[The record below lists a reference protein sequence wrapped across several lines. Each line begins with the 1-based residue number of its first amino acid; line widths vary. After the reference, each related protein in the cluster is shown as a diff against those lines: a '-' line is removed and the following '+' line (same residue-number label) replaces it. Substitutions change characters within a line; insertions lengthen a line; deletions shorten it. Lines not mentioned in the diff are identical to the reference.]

1 MFIVAMGNSFG
12 SDLYFWQSLSNN
24 GIVTSLS
31 RGMRISGLP
40 NGDLPM
46 RPLIALLA
54 LFAASSV
61 AAQPRLIAA
70 LDIDASRHDLA
81 TQTEGGAGR

>member
-1 MFIVAMGNSFG
+1 
-12 SDLYFWQSLSNN
+12 
-24 GIVTSLS
+24 
-31 RGMRISGLP
+31 
-40 NGDLPM
+40 M